1 MEKYSEKLK
10 SKENEIQLM
19 RSSSAE
25 KIQIVEYKDQ
35 RSDERFYSE
44 IESLNEIILAKNKEI
59 VEWRTRIQMQQP
71 DNTAVE
77 LKSCRM

>member
-1 MEKYSEKLK
+1 
-10 SKENEIQLM
+10 M

-59 VEWRTRIQMQQP
+59 VEWKARMQMQQP

-77 LKSCRM
+77 LKSCRMEIGNYEILLAQRNE